1 MKNEYKI
8 GENKVTFLSEG
19 IKLAGNLN
27 IPENYKEGDKFPAI
41 IFITPATG
49 VKEQVA
55 GVYAKKLA
63 EKGFITLAFDHQ
75 SYGESEGEPR
85 TTENIYKK
93 SEDIRSAVSFMRSL
107 EQVDKNKIGA
117 MGICAGG
124 GYIVQTA
131 VGERRINAVATV
143 SGTLMFKGS
152 VAAAGGEA
160 ILKISGEAR
169 QKYDETGEV
178 TYIPIIAEPNAESNN
193 FVREA
198 YEYYVGNQDKYPT
211 WKNQADASAFASLA
225 AFDIQSIV
233 SSLTPT
239 PILYIAGTNA
249 ITGPLSQ
256 NAYDNANDPKELF
269 WVDGATH
276 MSMYYNEEHISQA
289 SEKLDEFFK
298 EKLK

>member
-19 IKLAGNLN
+19 IKLAGNVY
-27 IPENYKEGDKFPAI
+27 IPENYKEGKKLPAI

-85 TTENIYKK
+85 TTENIFKK

-107 EQVDKNKIGA
+107 EQVDKNRIGA
-117 MGICAGG
+117 TGICAGG
-124 GYIVQTA
+124 GYIIQTA

-143 SGTLMFKGS
+143 SGTLMFKGN

-160 ILKISGEAR
+160 ILKMAGEAR

-178 TYIPIIAEPNAESNN
+178 TYIPIIAEPNAESNS

-198 YEYYVGNQDKYPT
+198 YEYYINNQDKYPT
-211 WKNQADASAFASLA
+211 WKNQVDASAFANLA
-225 AFDIQSIV
+225 AFDIKDIV

-239 PILYIAGTNA
+239 PVLFIAGTNA
-249 ITGPLSQ
+249 VTGPLSQ
-256 NAYDNANDPKELF
+256 NAFDNANEPKELF
-269 WVDGATH
+269 WVDRATH
-276 MSMYYNEEHISQA
+276 ISMYYNEEHINQA
-289 SEKLDEFFK
+289 SEKLDEFFQ

>member
-276 MSMYYNEEHISQA
+276 MSMYYNEEHINQA

>member
-19 IKLAGNLN
+19 IKLVGNLN
-27 IPENYKEGDKFPAI
+27 IPDNYKEGIKLPAI

-49 VKEQVA
+49 IKEQVA

-63 EKGFITLAFDHQ
+63 DKGFITLAFDHQ

-93 SEDIRSAVSFMRSL
+93 SEDIRSAVSFIRSL

-117 MGICAGG
+117 TGICAGG
-124 GYIVQTA
+124 GYIIQTS

-143 SGTLMFKGS
+143 SGTLMFKGN
-152 VAAAGGEA
+152 VAAAGGEV
-160 ILKISGEAR
+160 ILKMAGEAK

-178 TYIPIIAEPNAESNN
+178 TYIPIIAEPNVESNS

-198 YEYYVGNQDKYPT
+198 YEYYVGNQDRYPT
-211 WKNQADASAFASLA
+211 WKNQVDASAFANLA
-225 AFDIQSIV
+225 AFDIKSIV

-239 PILYIAGTNA
+239 PVLFIAGTNA
-249 ITGPLSQ
+249 VTGPLSQ
-256 NAYDNANDPKELF
+256 NAYDNANEPKELF

-276 MSMYYNEEHISQA
+276 ISMYYNEKHINQA

-298 EKLK
+298 ENLK